1 MTNELETRDAMLG
14 EMLEQITVPQLN
26 ADALERFAQTRRA
39 VNLRPPQE
47 PRRRL
52 PAIVIGVTLVTA
64 GVAVALIVTFVGAHR
79 PTSSTNASGPPA
91 PTSLGSSGGSETDV
105 RTLLAFGHAVNARTR
120 RSLPP
125 RMAGML
131 STLVSRFRQPPSSIA
146 EPIVGPPSVYL
157 VTFKPN
163 QLCVALVALKGA
175 VWECRVTLQQAGGS
189 LSVGQAIVDGKRLV
203 YGLAAND
210 VRSISVSSAAT
221 ATTPPS
227 SDVQAQLANNA
238 FVAPLPYDGGFAL
251 GTVTVTVTRTDGS
264 TATVELQGPGGP
276 AGIGGTMINPATGA
290 PGAADASKKRVLIAS
305 KNATLWTAPRSDGSG
320 YCVWTT
326 VLPNGGGSSQCN
338 LPTPPERELGLGLL
352 EESVLEGRVGSDVT
366 RVDVTFADGTKTRLR
381 PVEGWI
387 LLGGIA
393 ASAEPLTATAY
404 NRAGNRVGTQT
415 LG

>member
-1 MTNELETRDAMLG
+1 
-14 EMLEQITVPQLN
+14 
-26 ADALERFAQTRRA
+26 
-39 VNLRPPQE
+39 
-47 PRRRL
+47 
-52 PAIVIGVTLVTA
+52 
-64 GVAVALIVTFVGAHR
+64 
-79 PTSSTNASGPPA
+79 
-91 PTSLGSSGGSETDV
+91 
-105 RTLLAFGHAVNARTR
+105 
-120 RSLPP
+120 
-125 RMAGML
+125 ML
-131 STLVSRFRQPPSSIA
+131 SRHGSRLGQTPSSIA

-163 QLCVALVALKGA
+163 QLCVALALAGA
-175 VWECRVTLQQAGGS
+175 AWECRVTLQQAGGS
-189 LSVGQAIVDGKRLV
+189 LSVAQAIVDGKRFV

-210 VRSISVSSAAT
+210 VNSIDVSSAAT
-221 ATTPPS
+221 ATSPSS
-227 SDVQAQLANNA
+227 SDVHAQLANNA

-251 GTVTVTVTRTDGS
+251 GTVTVAVTRTDGS
-264 TATVELQGPGGP
+264 TATVALPGPGGP

-290 PGAADASKKRVLIAS
+290 PRAADASKKRVLIAS
-305 KNATLWTAPRSDGSG
+305 KNATLWTAPRSDGNG

-326 VLPNGGGSSQCN
+326 VLPNAGGSSQCN

-366 RVDVTFADGTKTRLR
+366 RVEVTFVDDTRTTLR

-404 NRAGNRVGTQT
+404 NSAGNQVGTQT